1 MDNLEPF
8 AQLALMAKAK
18 LVFESENTFLS
29 FPALSPL
36 SYPPER
42 LKFVKPGGEVTP
54 QDLADLSEFARITN
68 RIPRGVLAPED
79 EEEYLWDVYHEVL
92 TTAQISSGSMSA
104 SEKAEYDGAIAF
116 LYVSGPD
123 GLRRPGPA
131 LTAYNQRRDAHIKAQ
146 EEYKA
151 AQFTAESSDD
161 PAVQTRW
168 RDEDEPR
175 LREELR
181 RIEEAWLTG
190 GQKARVEA
198 AQQIERSRAALDPSL
213 IWKEWQKSFI
223 ADLDMQ
229 TDTNNIQYAI
239 TGFSPSDLFDI
250 GSWPRFT
257 LTRDEMTRLAPLAP
271 PELLTIFGS
280 SPGNPDIESVSFE
293 FRSVALNRPW
303 FESDVFKNRCWRL
316 GAGAESLSDG
326 GTPPKGRCPA
336 YISALVFARN
346 VTVQRRQQSGAEPAL
361 TAVKPSMLL
370 RLDEARRVN
379 AGLHAA
385 SIYPAASARA
395 RRQDAVMQPRMT
407 PKFTAARTAIL
418 SPQRDRITR
427 RPVHQEAEATRAK
440 MQLTAARSRNRLAG
454 LSWTTVAVD
463 PAPQP
468 ETPIDPTGNFVWVK
482 DHWER
487 PRAKTATET
496 KPDTAAETKLSDEII
511 ILAFIC
517 KRLPLCPN
525 PDPALSW

>member
-29 FPALSPL
+29 FPVLSPL

-104 SEKAEYDGAIAF
+104 SEKAEYDGAMAF

-131 LTAYNQRRDAHIKAQ
+131 LTAYNQHRDAHIKAQ

-175 LREELR
+175 LREEVR

-190 GQKARVEA
+190 GQQARVEA

-213 IWKEWQKSFI
+213 TWKEWQKSFI

-250 GSWPRFT
+250 GPWPPFT

-280 SPGNPDIESVSFE
+280 SPGNSDIESVSFE

-303 FESDVFKNRCWRL
+303 LESQVFKTRCWRL
-316 GAGAESLSDG
+316 GAGAEPLSDG

-370 RLDEARRVN
+370 RLDE
-379 AGLHAA
+379 
-385 SIYPAASARA
+385 
-395 RRQDAVMQPRMT
+395 
-407 PKFTAARTAIL
+407 FTAARTARF
-418 SPQRDRITR
+418 SSQRDRITK

-440 MQLTAARSRNRLAG
+440 RQLTAVRSRNRLTG

-482 DHWER
+482 DRWER